1 MTDFFAF
8 YNYRVEKYIRH
19 ENYQLE
25 SDFGQQFSYYFG
37 VDHRVCSVLIYM
49 Y

>member
-25 SDFGQQFSYYFG
+25 SDFGPQFSYYL
-37 VDHRVCSVLIYM
+37 VLIIEFVQY
-49 Y
+49 